1 MTAAFARLQESR
13 IKSRKNHQR
22 HAGME
27 AGKEWAIVKAEWAEL
42 NAVAEMDEA
51 GTNIDSF
58 RQALSWHG
66 YSEKDVPLLFG
77 RDASE
82 DRPISDEEVEGFILG
97 ARLVRNEVKHTPDAA
112 G

>member
-1 MTAAFARLQESR
+1 MTAEFARLQESR
-13 IKSRKNHQR
+13 IKSQKNHQR

-27 AGKEWAIVKAEWAEL
+27 AGKQWAIDKAEWAEL

-51 GTNIDSF
+51 GTNINSF
-58 RQALSWHG
+58 CQMLSWHG
-66 YSEKDVPLLFG
+66 YGENDATLLFG

-97 ARLVRNEVKHTPDAA
+97 ARLVRNEVEHASHSA